1 VARKGPDVCTTWCVR
16 VGTAKRGKEGTGC
29 LHHLVRA
36 CGDRLAVPAVV
47 TVVAAQ
53 GASGSGVGASFS
65 TGASLQMRVCR
76 VVRAR
81 ARHAC
86 DACVH
91 GRCPIPPAVIVAR
104 GCLYYGTGIANS
116 PCSWCA
122 GHMSPP
128 RLPPGGR
135 RHLLPGHLHHR
146 RTVAGA
152 GVRVVRA
159 RARHVCDSCAS
170 PAAYAPSRARRLCR
184 ADARSSGEGAA
195 RPPLCA
201 DEAGVGELVGPGAS
215 RLLAPLFVAC
225 GCLYSGTGIAN
236 SPCSWGAV
244 LVEVS
249 GPRSHRRRRHTAC
262 RRGNWK
268 FARRARLAKRDSSV
282 QHNTQ

>member
-36 CGDRLAVPAVV
+36 CGDRLAVPAVM

-135 RHLLPGHLHHR
+135 RHLLPGHLPHR

-184 ADARSSGEGAA
+184 AHARSSVEGAA

-201 DEAGVGELVGPGAS
+201 DEAGELVSWSGRGHRGCSRRCLSRAGVCTPVLGSLTRPAAGARCWWRFQVLGRIGGAGIQHVDAPIGS
-215 RLLAPLFVAC
+215 SPAELA
-225 GCLYSGTGIAN
+225 
-236 SPCSWGAV
+236 
-244 LVEVS
+244 
-249 GPRSHRRRRHTAC
+249 
-262 RRGNWK
+262 
-268 FARRARLAKRDSSV
+268 
-282 QHNTQ
+282 